1 MNLKVHLN
9 VLGENNEIHKGFS
22 APVKREFI
30 KTDKAGKKALKLYP
44 TK

>member
-9 VLGENNEIHKGFS
+9 VLGENNEIHKRFS

-30 KTDKAGKKALKLYP
+30 KADEDGKKALKVYP